1 MPTTLAV
8 PAPLEDRLFAATIG
22 ALELFGVYLGDR
34 LGLYGPLQNRHGLT
48 PGELAAAG
56 DIHPRYAREW
66 LEQQAVAGV
75 LVVDA
80 SLPADRRRYTLPAAH
95 AAVVAEVCH
104 PTHSAP
110 LARMVVGIAGV
121 LDQVAAAYRSGAGV
135 PYARYGPDFRHG
147 QGAINRPAF
156 ATALVREWLPA
167 MSTVTA
173 RLTDGGRVVDIGC
186 GQGWAAISVA
196 RTFPASEVWGIDGD
210 PASIDDARGFA
221 AAAGVNV
228 RFECADASALTDHGP
243 FDVMLLLEVLHD
255 LAQPVEVLHN
265 VRRALAHDGAVL
277 VADEAVAPAF
287 TAPGDDIER
296 MMYGWSITHCL
307 PTQMAERPSAAI
319 GTVIREA
326 TVRELASAA
335 GFRRVDVLGI
345 DAGVFRLYELRS

>member
-1 MPTTLAV
+1 
-8 PAPLEDRLFAATIG
+8 
-22 ALELFGVYLGDR
+22 
-34 LGLYGPLQNRHGLT
+34 
-48 PGELAAAG
+48 
-56 DIHPRYAREW
+56 
-66 LEQQAVAGV
+66 
-75 LVVDA
+75 
-80 SLPADRRRYTLPAAH
+80 
-95 AAVVAEVCH
+95 
-104 PTHSAP
+104 
-110 LARMVVGIAGV
+110 
-121 LDQVAAAYRSGAGV
+121 
-135 PYARYGPDFRHG
+135 
-147 QGAINRPAF
+147 
-156 ATALVREWLPA
+156 
-167 MSTVTA
+167 
-173 RLTDGGRVVDIGC
+173 
-186 GQGWAAISVA
+186 
-196 RTFPASEVWGIDGD
+196 VWGIDGD